1 MGHIKIDRK
10 ILEWE
15 WYSDINTCRLF
26 VHLLLRA
33 NWKPGRFMGVDIERG
48 SLATSLQNLSAE
60 TGLSL
65 QNIRTSLKKLKTTG
79 ELTVNQH
86 PKFSVITIKNYAFY
100 QDANSQPTAD
110 QHSTNIGL
118 TTIEEDKDKEVNN
131 SINKLM
137 LSESADVFI
146 TIREFYNSVCG
157 SYPRLVKMSEARKKA
172 INARL
177 RSGYTIDDFKRLF
190 EKAEAS
196 AFLKGKN
203 ERNWSATFDWLISDS
218 NMAKVLDGN
227 YDNKKD
233 IKPKTANRFN
243 NFPQRKYDFEELEQQ
258 LME

>member
-26 VHLLLRA
+26 VHLLLKA
-33 NWKPGRFMGVDIERG
+33 NWKPGKFMGVDVDRG
-48 SLATSLQNLSAE
+48 SLATSLQNLASE
-60 TGLSL
+60 TGLSV

-86 PKFSVITIKNYAFY
+86 PKFSVITIKNYTLY
-100 QDANSQPTAD
+100 QDVNSQLTIN
-110 QHSTNIGL
+110 QQSTNSQL
-118 TTIEEDKDKEVNN
+118 TTIEEDKNKEVNN

-137 LSESADVFI
+137 LSESADVFA
-146 TIREFYNSVCG
+146 TIRDLYNSVCG
-157 SYPRLVKMSEARKKA
+157 SYPRLVKMSETRKKA
-172 INARL
+172 ITARL
-177 RSGYTIDDFKRLF
+177 RTGYTVDDFKRLF

-196 AFLKGKN
+196 DFLKGKN
-203 ERNWSATFDWLISDS
+203 DRNWSATFDWLICDS

-227 YDNKKD
+227 YDGKREVR
-233 IKPKTANRFN
+233 PKTANRFN

-258 LME
+258 LID